1 MKLADIIDTF
11 ITGDWGEESPTQ
23 DTPNAAYCVRGADIV
38 PITNHNFTDIPQRYV
53 CDRTKETKLLAAGD
67 LVIEKSGGS
76 PTQSTGRIVYVSED
90 LIKAKGN
97 VVCSNFC
104 TAFRVKAG
112 WNPLYVYYF
121 WQNVYNHG
129 AFFNFEGKTSGIKNL
144 QLDNALS
151 AIDIEYLPLEKQN
164 QIVASLASIDE
175 KIKVNRQINDN
186 LEAMAKQL
194 YDYWFVQFDFPNE
207 EGKPYK
213 SNGGAMVWNE
223 KLKREIPQR
232 WSDCVLGDYIGRI
245 TNGLNPR
252 KNFVLGSGNNYYV
265 TIRSLV
271 GTTIDWN
278 NCDRCDDEALSKI
291 NSRSQLQIGDIIFSA
306 IGTIGRTYYI
316 LEEPTN
322 WNISETS
329 FTLRAKENVPND
341 FFYGMLRSNEI
352 QIKADKAAMGS
363 TLRCLVMD
371 SLCSLQYIEIPNYMM
386 KLFAAKVS
394 PLYRQIHRNNKEIAE
409 LTKQRDKLLPL
420 LMNGQAMVNYHLSAS
435 FLSSL
440 ILYRDQYKFYD
451 MKETIIQAVLDG
463 MRAVLTENQ
472 LDLLTDVTRKALS
485 ECEIT
490 PKATEEEQRNK
501 ENVELLGAFISSKKV
516 EGCSDKT
523 IHYYKSSIEKLIA
536 TVKKNVCD
544 ISTNDIRCYLAE
556 QQEQRVLSKVTI
568 DNLRRIYS
576 SFFSWLEDEDYITKS
591 PVRRIHKVRTD
602 ALVKEVLTD
611 ENIEVLRDSCQELRD
626 IAMIDLLLSTGIR
639 VGELVKIN
647 REDIDFQERQCV
659 VFGKGNK
666 EREVYFNARTKIHL
680 KKYLEQRTDTNPA
693 LFVSLHEPHTR
704 LTISGVEVRLR
715 QLGKR
720 VNLNKVHPHKFRRT
734 LATMAIDKGMPI
746 EQVQKMLGHVKI
758 DTTLHYAM
766 VNQTN
771 VKIAHRKFLN

>member
-1 MKLADIIDTF
+1 M
-11 ITGDWGEESPTQ
+11 P
-23 DTPNAAYCVRGADIV
+23 
-38 PITNHNFTDIPQRYV
+38 
-53 CDRTKETKLLAAGD
+53 
-67 LVIEKSGGS
+67 
-76 PTQSTGRIVYVSED
+76 
-90 LIKAKGN
+90 
-97 VVCSNFC
+97 
-104 TAFRVKAG
+104 
-112 WNPLYVYYF
+112 
-121 WQNVYNHG
+121 
-129 AFFNFEGKTSGIKNL
+129 
-144 QLDNALS
+144 
-151 AIDIEYLPLEKQN
+151 
-164 QIVASLASIDE
+164 
-175 KIKVNRQINDN
+175 INDN
-186 LEAMAKQL
+186 LETMAKQL

-213 SNGGAMVWNE
+213 SSGGAMVWNE
-223 KLKREIPQR
+223 NLKCEIPQG
-232 WSDCVLGDYIGRI
+232 WVVEKMGKCTNVLLGGTPDTNDNSLWGNGYNWLNSGEVAEFPILKSEKNI
-245 TNGLNPR
+245 TPKGLE
-252 KNFVLGSGNNYYV
+252 KSATVLAPKGSV
-265 TIRSLV
+265 TLSITRHLRPSILC
-271 GTTIDWN
+271 IDA
-278 NCDRCDDEALSKI
+278 CI
-291 NSRSQLQIGDIIFSA
+291 NQSVVA
-306 IGTIGRTYYI
+306 I
-316 LEEPTN
+316 LE
-322 WNISETS
+322 
-329 FTLRAKENVPND
+329 ND
-341 FFYGMLRSNEI
+341 
-352 QIKADKAAMGS
+352 
-363 TLRCLVMD
+363 
-371 SLCSLQYIEIPNYMM
+371 
-386 KLFAAKVS
+386 KVS
-394 PLYRQIHRNNKEIAE
+394 KEYIYPLLNRDIPRLMSLRTGAQQPHINKETVEAINVVLPPANIMGAYINIAESIYNAIFNNAKEIAE
-409 LTKQRDKLLPL
+409 LTKQRDELLPL
-420 LMNGQAMVNYHLSAS
+420 LMNGQASVNYHLSAS

-451 MKETIIQAVLDG
+451 MKETIIQTVLDG

-544 ISTNDIRCYLAE
+544 IATNDIRCYLAD
-556 QQEQRVLSKVTI
+556 QQEQRGLSKVTI

-611 ENIEVLRDSCQELRD
+611 ENIEVLRDSCHELRD
-626 IAMIDLLLSTGIR
+626 IAMIDLLLSTGMR

-647 REDIDFQERQCV
+647 RDDIDFQERQCV

>member
-1 MKLADIIDTF
+1 M
-11 ITGDWGEESPTQ
+11 P
-23 DTPNAAYCVRGADIV
+23 
-38 PITNHNFTDIPQRYV
+38 
-53 CDRTKETKLLAAGD
+53 
-67 LVIEKSGGS
+67 
-76 PTQSTGRIVYVSED
+76 
-90 LIKAKGN
+90 
-97 VVCSNFC
+97 
-104 TAFRVKAG
+104 
-112 WNPLYVYYF
+112 
-121 WQNVYNHG
+121 
-129 AFFNFEGKTSGIKNL
+129 
-144 QLDNALS
+144 
-151 AIDIEYLPLEKQN
+151 
-164 QIVASLASIDE
+164 
-175 KIKVNRQINDN
+175 INDN

-213 SNGGAMVWNE
+213 SSGGAMVWNE
-223 KLKREIPQR
+223 KLKREIPEG
-232 WSDCVLGDYIGRI
+232 WKVA
-245 TNGLNPR
+245 NV
-252 KNFVLGSGNNYYV
+252 F
-265 TIRSLV
+265 
-271 GTTIDWN
+271 
-278 NCDRCDDEALSKI
+278 DELSI
-291 NSRSQLQIGDIIFSA
+291 QYGFPFS
-306 IGTIGRTYYI
+306 TELFT
-316 LEEPTN
+316 EEPTN
-322 WNISETS
+322 IPVVRIRDILDNSVSAYSEEEVDEKYKLQKQDLLVGMDGNFHMNYWNDNVSYLNQRS
-329 FTLRAKENVPND
+329 VRLRAKSKSAVSIMQAKYDIAP
-341 FFYGMLRSNEI
+341 Y
-352 QIKADKAAMGS
+352 IKAKELRAKGS
-363 TLRCLVMD
+363 TVGHLSDKDLKELFVLVCPNIEFRNKFDSILAEIIENRCEM
-371 SLCSLQYIEIPNYMM
+371 I
-386 KLFAAKVS
+386 
-394 PLYRQIHRNNKEIAE
+394 E
-409 LTKQRDKLLPL
+409 LTKQRDELLPL
-420 LMNGQAMVNYHLSAS
+420 LMNGQATVNYHLSAS

-451 MKETIIQAVLDG
+451 MKETIIQTVLDG

-544 ISTNDIRCYLAE
+544 IATNDIRCYLAE
-556 QQEQRVLSKVTI
+556 QQEQRGLSKVTI

-626 IAMIDLLLSTGIR
+626 IAMIDLLLSTGMR

-647 REDIDFQERQCV
+647 RDDIDFQERQCV

-734 LATMAIDKGMPI
+734 LATMVSVSAMLVYIHQKNI
-746 EQVQKMLGHVKI
+746 AQVFILERYFFVSI
-758 DTTLHYAM
+758 CSAVIPCTYLA
-766 VNQTN
+766 V
-771 VKIAHRKFLN
+771 FLVAVLPLCL

>member
-1 MKLADIIDTF
+1 MKYDKSEVADNNF
-11 ITGDWGEESPTQ
+11 EP
-23 DTPNAAYCVRGADIV
+23 AAKTIQWLYFRK
-38 PITNHNFTDIPQRYV
+38 HR
-53 CDRTKETKLLAAGD
+53 AAFGRSIG
-67 LVIEKSGGS
+67 LVIQTKK
-76 PTQSTGRIVYVSED
+76 ED
-90 LIKAKGN
+90 
-97 VVCSNFC
+97 SN
-104 TAFRVKAG
+104 
-112 WNPLYVYYF
+112 N
-121 WQNVYNHG
+121 
-129 AFFNFEGKTSGIKNL
+129 KNTTYSDDDCIQKPNY
-144 QLDNALS
+144 QL
-151 AIDIEYLPLEKQN
+151 
-164 QIVASLASIDE
+164 
-175 KIKVNRQINDN
+175 NDN

-213 SNGGAMVWNE
+213 SSGGAMVYNE
-223 KLKREIPQR
+223 KLKREIPKG
-232 WSDCVLGDYIGRI
+232 WHCGTLLDIAEY
-245 TNGLNPR
+245 TNGLACQKYRPIDNNKLPVIKIKEMHDGLSADTEWVKADIPDDVKVFDGDVLFSWSASLEVMLWAYGNGGLNQHIFKVTSKNGYPR
-252 KNFVLGSGNNYYV
+252 SFYFYQLIHYV
-265 TIRSLV
+265 GVFKQMAEARKTTMGHITQDHLRQSTI
-271 GTTIDWN
+271 
-278 NCDRCDDEALSKI
+278 ALPP
-291 NSRSQLQIGDIIFSA
+291 NVDIA
-306 IGTIGRTYYI
+306 NK
-316 LEEPTN
+316 LEEKLCP
-322 WNISETS
+322 I
-329 FTLRAKENVPND
+329 FD
-341 FFYGMLRSNEI
+341 EI
-352 QIKADKAAMGS
+352 VKNNQ
-363 TLRCLVMD
+363 
-371 SLCSLQYIEIPNYMM
+371 EIM
-386 KLFAAKVS
+386 A
-394 PLYRQIHRNNKEIAE
+394 
-409 LTKQRDKLLPL
+409 LTKQRDELLPL
-420 LMNGQAMVNYHLSAS
+420 LMNGQASVNYHLSAS

-451 MKETIIQAVLDG
+451 MKETIIQTVLDG

-544 ISTNDIRCYLAE
+544 IATNDIRCYLAD
-556 QQEQRVLSKVTI
+556 QQEQRGLSKVTI

-611 ENIEVLRDSCQELRD
+611 ENIEVLRDSCHELRD
-626 IAMIDLLLSTGIR
+626 IAMIDLLLSTGMR

-647 REDIDFQERQCV
+647 RDDIDFQERQCV

-715 QLGKR
+715 QLGKK

>member
-1 MKLADIIDTF
+1 MELTTYKKKRIIPKDWKEIKLGEEFKTSSGATPLSTKREYYEGGTISWINSGELDSPFIYKAANF
-11 ITGDWGEESPTQ
+11 ITQKGFDNSSTTIYPQ
-23 DTPNAAYCVRGADIV
+23 DTILVAMYGATAGKASLLKMEACTNQAICAILPNKDYSPEFIKYNLDTLYDHLVGLSSGSARDNLSQAGIKELKLIV
-38 PITNHNFTDIPQRYV
+38 PQ
-53 CDRTKETKLLAAGD
+53 TKREQES
-67 LVIEKSGGS
+67 LVTILSLIDKKIE
-76 PTQSTGRIVYVSED
+76 
-90 LIKAKGN
+90 L
-97 VVCSNFC
+97 
-104 TAFRVKAG
+104 
-112 WNPLYVYYF
+112 
-121 WQNVYNHG
+121 
-129 AFFNFEGKTSGIKNL
+129 
-144 QLDNALS
+144 
-151 AIDIEYLPLEKQN
+151 
-164 QIVASLASIDE
+164 
-175 KIKVNRQINDN
+175 NRQINDN

-213 SNGGAMVWNE
+213 SSGGAMVWNE
-223 KLKREIPQR
+223 KLKREIPEE
-232 WSDCVLGDYIGRI
+232 
-245 TNGLNPR
+245 
-252 KNFVLGSGNNYYV
+252 
-265 TIRSLV
+265 
-271 GTTIDWN
+271 WN
-278 NCDRCDDEALSKI
+278 VANVFDELSV
-291 NSRSQLQIGDIIFSA
+291 QYGFPFS
-306 IGTIGRTYYI
+306 TELFT
-316 LEEPTN
+316 EEPTSIPVVRIRDILEN
-322 WNISETS
+322 SVSAYSKEEVDGKYKLQKQDLLVGMDGNFHMNYWNDNVSYLNQRS
-329 FTLRAKENVPND
+329 VRLRAKSKSTVSIMQAKYDIAP
-341 FFYGMLRSNEI
+341 Y
-352 QIKADKAAMGS
+352 IKAKEFRAKGS
-363 TLRCLVMD
+363 TVGHLSDKDLK
-371 SLCSLQYIEIPNYMM
+371 E
-386 KLFAAKVS
+386 LFVLVS
-394 PLYRQIHRNNKEIAE
+394 PNADFRNKFDSILAEIIENRCEMIE
-409 LTKQRDKLLPL
+409 LTKQRDELLPL
-420 LMNGQAMVNYHLSAS
+420 LMNGQASVNYHLSAS

-451 MKETIIQAVLDG
+451 MKETIIQTVLDG

-544 ISTNDIRCYLAE
+544 IATNDIRCYLAE
-556 QQEQRVLSKVTI
+556 QQEQRGLSKVTI

-626 IAMIDLLLSTGIR
+626 IAMIDLLLSTGMR

-647 REDIDFQERQCV
+647 RDDIDFQERQCV

-680 KKYLEQRTDTNPA
+680 KKYLEQRTDSNPA

-771 VKIAHRKFLN
+771 VKMAHRKFLN